1 MERKICSKCLID
13 KGLCEFN
20 KNSYGLSAY
29 CKECKKEYDK
39 EYRKKN
45 KERIDQRVSNWNKQ
59 NKEGVSQRKLN
70 WSRTNKDRINK
81 RIKARKEIDP
91 VYKLKLLF
99 RSKLN
104 KILKCKKEK
113 TFDIIGC
120 TPNELKQHLE
130 SQFKEG
136 MTWEN
141 HGMYGWHIDH
151 IKPLYFGEDDT
162 ELKLL
167 SHYTNLQPLWWNENL
182 DKRMV
187 DKTFPFNQPHS
198 SYHQHDDRPDQV
210 PNR

>member
-13 KGLCEFN
+13 KELCEFN
-20 KNSYGLSAY
+20 KNSYGFNAS

-45 KERIDQRVSNWNKQ
+45 KERIDQRVDSWNKQ
-59 NKEGVSQRKLN
+59 NKEWVSQRKLN

-120 TPNELKQHLE
+120 TPKELKHHLE

-141 HGMYGWHIDH
+141 HGMFGWHIDH
-151 IKPLYFGEDDT
+151 IKPLYFGEDDIQ
-162 ELKLL
+162 LKLL

>member
-13 KGLCEFN
+13 KELCEFG
-20 KNSYGLSAY
+20 KNIYGINAS
-29 CKECKKEYDK
+29 CKECKKQYDK
-39 EYRKKN
+39 EYRIKN
-45 KERIDQRVSNWNKQ
+45 KERID
-59 NKEGVSQRKLN
+59 ELRKIYTKKNRQKVTERQLR
-70 WSRTNKDRINK
+70 WSRANKDRINK
-81 RIKARKEIDP
+81 RIKNRKETDP

-104 KILKCKKEK
+104 KILKCKKDK

-120 TPNELKQHLE
+120 TANELKHHLE

-141 HGMYGWHIDH
+141 HGMFGWHIDH
-151 IKPLYFGEDDT
+151 IKPLYFGEDDIQ
-162 ELKLL
+162 LKLL

-187 DKTFPFNQPHS
+187 DKTFPFNQPHF